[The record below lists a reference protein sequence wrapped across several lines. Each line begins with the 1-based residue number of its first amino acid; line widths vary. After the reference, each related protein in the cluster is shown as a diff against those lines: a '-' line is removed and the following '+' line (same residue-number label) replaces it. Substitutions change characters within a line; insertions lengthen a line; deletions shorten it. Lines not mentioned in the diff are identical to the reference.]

1 MKHRLL
7 HLTLLTSLVAGSGA
21 IVGLSARSGVWHA
34 VSLSVA
40 QLPLAHDQEDEEARI
55 AALRDSLTTKA
66 SDGYKD
72 IIFMKTEGE
81 DYSVIYPKVYQNYL
95 DNLEALEACEPHS
108 ESWTKCRNTLVDLD
122 YELEAGAY
130 YYSGQGQAEEM
141 SKFVQAFIDLQ
152 MIDAMKDVTF
162 RRDEKAY
169 ASMAYIAASAA
180 YNKKEYNRAIRYFKQ
195 YFSVGG
201 TDKRHDVF
209 LFMGYACLNSEDYD
223 LAISTMREG
232 LKQFPDDFKMMELA
246 MEACQKG
253 NHGELLQE
261 FLTPALALQPDDTR
275 LLDLQGKLYEDAND
289 YTQALNIYTRLDEV
303 SPNMLS
309 INKHIAFDYY
319 NIAVSH
325 FNDATRSDDE
335 KTQRKNRRMSKDY
348 FFSAVNKLEEVLASD
363 PMDVRTLKCLG
374 MTYLCLEQRDKF
386 DEINRQLKA
395 LGEDALSGMVMPS
408 LMSYDPKG
416 SNFETSDG
424 LASGSSVEAPLYSE
438 FSQKFVTDSLLK
450 FTTKGE
456 YERTVDY
463 LARVNDDSFQR
474 EYARLNRKAQDTY
487 LSTYGSRLRISE
499 AKLLPY
505 DANNE
510 TYGIETS
517 HGLIT
522 VNVPNVNG
530 EAQRFKANWE
540 GMRLRNPKF
549 FIYDNQVC
557 VASVDVVSPDGRT
570 YSFDNETSHNYR
582 PDDAQIDV
590 AAFMRKRELEAG
602 KSGSGND
609 HRRVTTITIE
619 SDVDKDIPVAKTV
632 ASKTFA
638 LVIANEN
645 YDNTGDV
652 ESALHDGRKFAEY
665 CNKTFG
671 LPEQNVTL
679 LENATLGQMYGAIDQ
694 LKRTVE
700 AFNGEGD
707 VILYYAGHGVPD
719 EKTKDA
725 YLLPI
730 DCYPTSVA
738 SSFPLNHL
746 YSVLSEMSTR
756 RTMVFMDA
764 CFSGVNRDGS
774 ALNSQARGV
783 EIAAKPVEAKGN
795 MFVLT
800 AATSAETALPY
811 KEKNHGMFT
820 YYLLKKFQ
828 ESAGNVTLKDLSDY
842 VITNVKQQSN
852 LVNKKSQTPTMS
864 VSGPIAN
871 QLSTVKLV
879 Q

>member
-1 MKHRLL
+1 MKRKLL
-7 HLTLLTSLVAGSGA
+7 RIILLTSLMIGSGVL
-21 IVGLSARSGVWHA
+21 IGISARSGVWSV
-34 VSLSVA
+34 VSATMMQTQVTTTESDEDA
-40 QLPLAHDQEDEEARI
+40 QMEAR
-55 AALRDSLTTKA
+55 RDSLVNKA
-66 SDGYKD
+66 GEGYKD

-81 DYSVIYPKVYQNYL
+81 DYAVIYPKVYQNYL

-108 ESWTKCRNTLVDLD
+108 ENWIKCRNTLVDLD

-130 YYSGQGQAEEM
+130 FYSGQNNPEEM
-141 SKFVQAFIDLQ
+141 AKFVQAYIDLQ
-152 MIDAMKDVTF
+152 MIDAMKDVKF

-169 ASMAYIAASAA
+169 ASMAYIAASSA
-180 YNKKEYNRAIRYFKQ
+180 YNNKEFNRAIRYFKL
-195 YFSVGG
+195 YFSAGG

-232 LKQFPDDFKMMELA
+232 LKQYPNDFKMMELA
-246 MEACQKG
+246 LEACQKG

-261 FLTPALALQPDDTR
+261 FLTPALALNPTDTR
-275 LLDLQGKLYEDAND
+275 LLDLQGKIYEDAND
-289 YTQALNIYTRLDEV
+289 YKQALNIYTQLDELT
-303 SPNMLS
+303 PNMLS

-325 FNDATRSDDE
+325 FNEANRVQDE
-335 KTQRKNRRMSKDY
+335 KAQRKNRRMSKDY

-395 LGEDALSGMVMPS
+395 LGEDAVSGMVMPS
-408 LMSYDPKG
+408 LVSYDPKG
-416 SNFETSDG
+416 SHFETSDG
-424 LASGSSVEAPLYSE
+424 LITGSSVEAPLYSE
-438 FSQKFVTDSLLK
+438 YSKKFVTDSLLQ

-456 YERTVDY
+456 YERTADY

-474 EYARLNRKAQDTY
+474 EYTRLNQMAQETY
-487 LSTYGSRLRISE
+487 LKTYGSRLRISE

-517 HGLIT
+517 NGLIT
-522 VNVPNVNG
+522 VKVPNLNG

-549 FIYDNQVC
+549 FIYDNQVR
-557 VASVDVVSPDGRT
+557 VASVDVLSPDGRT
-570 YSFDNETSHNYR
+570 YKFDNETSHTYR

-590 AAFMRKRELEAG
+590 AAFIRKRELEAG
-602 KSGSGND
+602 KGSSVAKK
-609 HRRVTTITIE
+609 VTTVTIE
-619 SDVDKDIPVAKTV
+619 SDVDENIPITNKE

-638 LVIANEN
+638 LIIANEN
-645 YDNTGDV
+645 YANTGNV

-671 LPEQNVTL
+671 LPQQNVTL
-679 LENATLGQMYGAIDQ
+679 IENATLGQMIGAIDQ
-694 LKRTVE
+694 LKRTIE

-719 EKTKDA
+719 EKTKEA
-725 YLLPI
+725 YLLPT

-738 SSFPLNHL
+738 TSFPLNRL
-746 YSVLSEMSTR
+746 YSELSGMSSR
-756 RTMVFMDA
+756 RTLVFMDA
-764 CFSGVNRDGS
+764 CFSGINRDGRN
-774 ALNSQARGV
+774 LNPAARGV

-795 MFVLT
+795 MYVFT

-811 KEKNHGMFT
+811 REKNHGMFT
-820 YYLLKKFQ
+820 YYLLKKLQ
-828 ESAGNVTLKDLSDY
+828 ETAGDVTLKDLSDY
-842 VITNVKQQSN
+842 VITKVKQQSN
-852 LVNKKSQTPTMS
+852 LVNKKSQTPTLS
-864 VSGPIAN
+864 VSGPIAK
-871 QLSTVKLV
+871 QLSTTKIV